1 MSDPLKFVEADGLRL
16 AYVEEGPPEGP
27 AVLLLH
33 GWASSLRMWRSTQS
47 ALASRF
53 RTFAI
58 DLPGHGA
65 SSKPSWEWYT
75 MATFSGSVRE
85 VCRRLGL
92 SQVCLVGH
100 SMGGTIAIE
109 LAAGNDP
116 AVTGLVLVNPLVS
129 GQFTPLIRPIRENWM
144 RPVVGVTRRVW
155 PVAARLLTRPPG
167 AVRARFPEH
176 VVRNQEDLGQTTADS
191 ALGSIRAVLAWDV
204 RDRLESVHAPTLV
217 VLGDSDRTVPP
228 KEGMIAGD
236 RIRGAR
242 VVRLPAGHH
251 PPDET
256 PDAFQ
261 AALAD
266 FLGPMY
272 SPRV

>member
-1 MSDPLKFVEADGLRL
+1 MKFLEADGLNL
-16 AYVEEGPPEGP
+16 AYVEEGPPEAP

-33 GWASSLRMWRSTQS
+33 GWASSARMWRSTQS
-47 ALASRF
+47 ALASTF
-53 RTFAI
+53 RTLAL

-75 MATFSGSVRE
+75 MAAFISAVRA

-92 SQVCLVGH
+92 PQVCLVGH
-100 SMGGTIAIE
+100 SMGGTIALE

-116 AVTGLVLVNPLVS
+116 AVTGLVLVNPLIS
-129 GQFTPLIRPIRENWM
+129 GQFAQLARPIRETWM

-155 PVAARLLTRPPG
+155 PVAARLLTRPP
-167 AVRARFPEH
+167 AVMRARLPDH

-204 RDRLESVHAPTLV
+204 RDRLDSVRAPTLV

-228 KEGMIAGD
+228 KEGMIAAD

-242 VVRLPAGHH
+242 VVHLPAGHH

-261 AALAD
+261 AALAA
-266 FLGPMY
+266 FLGPIY
-272 SPRV
+272 SPRM